1 MYQIFSQFSNVLE
14 GDRFMGVTPPCIE
27 NIKHCL
33 KLYRHCILAFE
44 LWFFDDERGTG
55 PILQFS
61 FILQDFP
68 SATD

>member
-1 MYQIFSQFSNVLE
+1 
-14 GDRFMGVTPPCIE
+14 MGVTPPCIE

-33 KLYRHCILAFE
+33 KLYRHCILALE